1 MSGHD
6 HKAGNC
12 FKHLLDL
19 LKGGHEWQKAFCMR
33 LHVSQAVFSDKPD
46 TKVLNVVLA
55 FWGDGFFFD

>member
-6 HKAGNC
+6 HKARNC
-12 FKHLLDL
+12 FKHLLDI

-55 FWGDGFFFD
+55 FWGDGFF